1 MEAPTGGTGIG
12 ATFGSYPR
20 RMGAT
25 TAPAETPPEVTSPGV
40 AGARMLGGGAVAAAV
55 VPFLIPVITLFV
67 QRPVIFMDGDQAV
80 DELAVMRAEHFA
92 QLVGNYSRSPGVS
105 AADAWSHPGP
115 AWFYTMDPVYA
126 LSGSTSWG
134 FAAAAILLHGIA
146 AALIVG
152 VAWRRG
158 GPWLAVVTSAL
169 LLLFVAVAGPGVFL
183 PVWPPFATILPFA
196 LLLLLAALG
205 AAGSTPALVASW
217 VAASYLM
224 QVHVATVAVA
234 GVTVVA
240 ATFLWVALAV
250 LRQRRRS
257 TAQPAASG
265 EPGRPVSVGGRFA
278 TAAASLVLV
287 VMWIPPVVDE
297 VTSHPGNLTKLVTY
311 FGTPQGSHPL
321 SAALSAIAR
330 QLESL
335 PLGRFPAT
343 LVDDSGSL
351 PLVRLATWLGFLVV
365 ASLLAWLGYRLRDR
379 FAGAVGLLCF
389 LAVAIATL
397 SLTHAD
403 GPLYPYF
410 VDWAST
416 LPVVLLIGWVA
427 LAITVLRRR
436 SGAAGSLRVSRP
448 LAVGI
453 AIILGLAVVGLA
465 SADAVTLTSDLRP
478 AVETSNDPGT
488 PAAWRVTQ
496 SALSAYHPQ
505 GIDVVIAQSDRW
517 TLAAGLID
525 QLEKR
530 GWRVAV
536 PSSWLFMF
544 GNGAKELG
552 SERLELVVEDAGAPP
567 PRAQG
572 ARMIGHA
579 LGTELYLA
587 PLAAAGSLSSMR

>member
-1 MEAPTGGTGIG
+1 MQGGGGSPARSEGGIDTTRG
-12 ATFGSYPR
+12 GYPR
-20 RMGAT
+20 DMSAT
-25 TAPAETPPEVTSPGV
+25 TAPAQAPIRATSPTAA
-40 AGARMLGGGAVAAAV
+40 AGLGRLLGGGAIAAGV
-55 VPFLIPVITLFV
+55 VPFLTPVITLFV
-67 QRPVIFMDGDQAV
+67 QRPRILMDGDQAV

-115 AWFYTMDPVYA
+115 AWFYAMDPVYA

-146 AALIVG
+146 AALIVA
-152 VAWRRG
+152 VAWRWG
-158 GPWLAVVTSAL
+158 GPWLAAITSGL

-196 LLLLLAALG
+196 LMLLLAALA
-205 AAGSTPALVASW
+205 AAGSTPALLASW

-234 GVTVVA
+234 AVTAVA
-240 ATFLWVALAV
+240 ATLLRIGMAV
-250 LRQRRRS
+250 LRRRRG
-257 TAQPAASG
+257 AAASAAQSG
-265 EPGRPVSVGGRFA
+265 ADHDPVGFGSVGRRVA

-287 VMWIPPVVDE
+287 VMWIPPLVDE
-297 VTSHPGNLTKLVTY
+297 VTSHPGNLTKLATY
-311 FGTPQGSHPL
+311 FATPKGSHPL
-321 SAALSAIAR
+321 SAAISAVAR
-330 QLESL
+330 QLGSL
-335 PLGRFPAT
+335 PLGRFPSSI
-343 LVDDSGSL
+343 VDDSGSL
-351 PLVRLATWLGFLVV
+351 PLVRVAAWIGFLVL
-365 ASLLAWLGYRLRDR
+365 AALLAWLGYRLRDR
-379 FAGAVGLLCF
+379 FAGAVGLLSF
-389 LAVAIATL
+389 LAVLVATL

-416 LPVVLLIGWVA
+416 LPVVLLVGWAA
-427 LAITVLRRR
+427 LLLSALRQRR
-436 SGAAGSLRVSRP
+436 GTGSSGVSRS
-448 LAVGI
+448 LAVG
-453 AIILGLAVVGLA
+453 AAALLGLAVVGLA
-465 SADAVTLTSDLRP
+465 SADAINLTSDLRP

-488 PAAWRVTQ
+488 PAAWRVTRA
-496 SALSAYHPQ
+496 ALSAYAPQ

-544 GNGAKELG
+544 GDGAAETG
-552 SERLELVVEDAGAPP
+552 SERLSLVVEDTGSPP
-567 PRAQG
+567 PPVPG
-572 ARMIGHA
+572 ARMIGRA
-579 LGTELYLA
+579 PGTELYLA
-587 PLAAAGSLSSMR
+587 P